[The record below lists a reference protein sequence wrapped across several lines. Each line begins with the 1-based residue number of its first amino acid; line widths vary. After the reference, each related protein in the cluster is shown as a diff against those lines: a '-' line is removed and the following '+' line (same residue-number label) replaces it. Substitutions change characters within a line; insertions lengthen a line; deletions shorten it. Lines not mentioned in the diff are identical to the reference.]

1 MSDSPTQ
8 QPLQTPKLS
17 LLATLALDAPNPT
30 PVADMAL
37 QLEQHL
43 VDLAKRVEQS
53 DAALTAKLDTLTKR
67 LDQLEKRST
76 R

>member
-8 QPLQTPKLS
+8 QPLQTPQLS
-17 LLATLALDAPNPT
+17 LLATVAPDAPQTT

-53 DAALTAKLDTLTKR
+53 DATLTAKLDVLTKR
-67 LDQLEKRST
+67 LDLLEKRT
-76 R
+76 TK